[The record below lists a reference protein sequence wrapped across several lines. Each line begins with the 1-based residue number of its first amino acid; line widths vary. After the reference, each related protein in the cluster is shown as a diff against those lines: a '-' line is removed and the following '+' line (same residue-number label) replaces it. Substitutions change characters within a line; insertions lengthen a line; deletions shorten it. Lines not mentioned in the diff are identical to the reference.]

1 MPLQVEHF
9 SLVCAVSDPD
19 IAAKHLLASPDLAL
33 KGELE
38 SPQPPPVH
46 LILGAS
52 CAAEAFNSIAHMHA
66 QRPWLIWIHQDVYLP
81 KGWLSGFTQALN
93 DALRRWPKLA
103 VAGVFGIAKS
113 QTAGLVMD
121 RGERLQGATALPS
134 LVDSLDEMLFAV
146 RLDAQLSL
154 DPSLGWDFYATDL
167 VLECQAKGWD
177 AAVID
182 PTGGGSLPCEHW
194 SRTPRAGISKAL
206 GKRIR
211 ESGERFLSKHQRGAN
226 QNKSFHTPIVRM
238 ASLDDLNRAIQA
250 CEREMAQATPIEPE
264 RMQQRLKASD
274 VRVIREAF
282 WLPSAQSLADASAE
296 VIHGLRRFYRC
307 AKLSRVWHIKHFP
320 LGHASA
326 HTRNEQDMPTRCE
339 KPPQSYLGIST
350 ALASPWFV
358 ALQKREILIACEFR
372 CDDLVDARSDTNQW
386 LTWHALDG
394 PWLSKLQSAA
404 PWAWSEAMNNGFP
417 IPAYATGA
425 GFEGFCA
432 RIQAWQQ
439 EHLQHTIFSSSA
451 CESLLGLSDGHEES
465 AFQIHR
471 AQWDGLPYEVAY
483 DQRLDPSS
491 DDQSANNRFT
501 ASPWAH
507 RYDHYH
513 HARRTDL
520 LDWVPASVREL
531 MDWGGGEG
539 GFLCELRNLHPHMNF
554 WLAEISAACLEAGKQ
569 SGLNTVYSDDL
580 SALDALRAQFDLV
593 SLLDSLEHHSD
604 PQALL
609 RQIRCLLRPDAY
621 LLLSVPHIGFWPVLY
636 DLSEGRF
643 EYEAL
648 GPLCETHL
656 RFFSETGLRRLLAE
670 ANFEILRWEAVS
682 EVMPMNPQKRSIE
695 RFSVLARRAG

>member
-1 MPLQVEHF
+1 
-9 SLVCAVSDPD
+9 
-19 IAAKHLLASPDLAL
+19 
-33 KGELE
+33 
-38 SPQPPPVH
+38 
-46 LILGAS
+46 
-52 CAAEAFNSIAHMHA
+52 
-66 QRPWLIWIHQDVYLP
+66 
-81 KGWLSGFTQALN
+81 
-93 DALRRWPKLA
+93 
-103 VAGVFGIAKS
+103 
-113 QTAGLVMD
+113 
-121 RGERLQGATALPS
+121 
-134 LVDSLDEMLFAV
+134 
-146 RLDAQLSL
+146 
-154 DPSLGWDFYATDL
+154 
-167 VLECQAKGWD
+167 
-177 AAVID
+177 
-182 PTGGGSLPCEHW
+182 
-194 SRTPRAGISKAL
+194 
-206 GKRIR
+206 
-211 ESGERFLSKHQRGAN
+211 
-226 QNKSFHTPIVRM
+226 
-238 ASLDDLNRAIQA
+238 
-250 CEREMAQATPIEPE
+250 
-264 RMQQRLKASD
+264 
-274 VRVIREAF
+274 
-282 WLPSAQSLADASAE
+282 
-296 VIHGLRRFYRC
+296 
-307 AKLSRVWHIKHFP
+307 
-320 LGHASA
+320 
-326 HTRNEQDMPTRCE
+326 
-339 KPPQSYLGIST
+339 
-350 ALASPWFV
+350 
-358 ALQKREILIACEFR
+358 
-372 CDDLVDARSDTNQW
+372 
-386 LTWHALDG
+386 
-394 PWLSKLQSAA
+394 
-404 PWAWSEAMNNGFP
+404 MNNGFP

-432 RIQAWQQ
+432 RIQAWQR

-465 AFQIHR
+465 TFQIHR

-507 RYDHYH
+507 RYDTYH

-539 GFLCELRNLHPHMNF
+539 GFLCELRNLHPHMNL

-569 SGLNTVYSDDL
+569 CGLNTVYSDDL

-604 PQALL
+604 PLALL